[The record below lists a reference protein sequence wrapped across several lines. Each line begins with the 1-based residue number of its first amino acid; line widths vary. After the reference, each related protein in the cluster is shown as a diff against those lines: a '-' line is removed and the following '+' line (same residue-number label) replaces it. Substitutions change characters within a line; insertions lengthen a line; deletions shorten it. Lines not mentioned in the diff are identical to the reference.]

1 MKLGHKI
8 IYIFLPIF
16 ILLKINIS
24 FSQEK
29 KLNVLLVEIKQNIDP
44 RINRYTKLML
54 EEV

>member
-29 KLNVLLVEIKQNIDP
+29 KLNVLPKNEPIANSNDVF
-44 RINRYTKLML
+44 
-54 EEV
+54 EVISKALSQ